1 MESRYH
7 YDVPTAVTFL
17 LAGLGVGS
25 LLTLLFF
32 SNRFEKFVS
41 VRATADRDEPVPVR

>member
-25 LLTLLFF
+25 LLTLLF